1 MKQLIGEI
9 ITSFFEICR
18 TKEFEREISLYQ
30 GHRDAYPQGIVD
42 WLKETENCEEII
54 SAITE
59 LTENKV
65 FRDFVLDQVRK
76 EKNEE
81 LSELIRKQLTADSE
95 RVYSI
100 CDIQINEIKKYLEVL
115 DWDWYVENNC
125 KSLSDFMPLVEDW
138 KWILLS
144 QLYGY
149 YKKLEYGRFLPY
161 DKGCPLERYLDYHDK
176 SRLIDDHYGL
186 LKIDNS
192 WVLKS
197 GIPSRVFVP
206 ELDTHIILRHIS
218 MDLVELIAEWRKHMG
233 FALSIRP
240 DYNVCGDGI
249 GEIGAICEEKDFGRS
264 YSGKLTTIDSL
275 TKYYDRDWNND
286 WLLVFHDGQDITFEE
301 ILEDGPHDQDHFVT
315 QIVHM
320 QFEEEGGREFITHI
334 DHEYAFYSE
343 PGIEVKRNKLQTK
356 GEART
361 RYKTFKIDNAHI
373 PYVNEANNNILY
385 KVLTCYF
392 AKGELVDEYFKG

>member
-42 WLKETENCEEII
+42 WLKETENCEKII

-115 DWDWYVENNC
+115 DWDWYVENNY

-161 DKGCPLERYLDYHDK
+161 DKGYPL
-176 SRLIDDHYGL
+176 
-186 LKIDNS
+186 
-192 WVLKS
+192 
-197 GIPSRVFVP
+197 
-206 ELDTHIILRHIS
+206 
-218 MDLVELIAEWRKHMG
+218 
-233 FALSIRP
+233 
-240 DYNVCGDGI
+240 
-249 GEIGAICEEKDFGRS
+249 
-264 YSGKLTTIDSL
+264 
-275 TKYYDRDWNND
+275 
-286 WLLVFHDGQDITFEE
+286 
-301 ILEDGPHDQDHFVT
+301 
-315 QIVHM
+315 
-320 QFEEEGGREFITHI
+320 
-334 DHEYAFYSE
+334 
-343 PGIEVKRNKLQTK
+343 
-356 GEART
+356 
-361 RYKTFKIDNAHI
+361 
-373 PYVNEANNNILY
+373 
-385 KVLTCYF
+385 
-392 AKGELVDEYFKG
+392 

>member
-42 WLKETENCEEII
+42 WLKETENCEKII

-115 DWDWYVENNC
+115 DWDWYVENNY

-240 DYNVCGDGI
+240 DY
-249 GEIGAICEEKDFGRS
+249 
-264 YSGKLTTIDSL
+264 
-275 TKYYDRDWNND
+275 
-286 WLLVFHDGQDITFEE
+286 
-301 ILEDGPHDQDHFVT
+301 
-315 QIVHM
+315 
-320 QFEEEGGREFITHI
+320 
-334 DHEYAFYSE
+334 
-343 PGIEVKRNKLQTK
+343 
-356 GEART
+356 
-361 RYKTFKIDNAHI
+361 
-373 PYVNEANNNILY
+373 
-385 KVLTCYF
+385 
-392 AKGELVDEYFKG
+392 

>member
-1 MKQLIGEI
+1 MKQLIGET
-9 ITSFFEICR
+9 ITSFFETCR

-30 GHRDAYPQGIVD
+30 GHRDAYQQGLVN
-42 WLKETENCEEII
+42 WLKEEENYEDII
-54 SAITE
+54 STTTE
-59 LTENKV
+59 LIENEV

-81 LSELIRKQLTADSE
+81 ISELIRKQLTADSE
-95 RVYSI
+95 SVYCI
-100 CDIQINEIKKYLEVL
+100 CDIQIKGIKEYLEVL

-125 KSLSDFMPLVEDW
+125 KSQSDFISLVEDW

-144 QLYGY
+144 NLYGY

-161 DKGCPLERYLDYHDK
+161 DKGCPLERYLDSHGH
-176 SRLIDDHYGL
+176 SGLIDDHYGL
-186 LKIDNS
+186 LMIDKNRG
-192 WVLKS
+192 LKS
-197 GIPSRVFVP
+197 GIPSRAFVP
-206 ELDTHIILRHIS
+206 ELGTHIILRHIS
-218 MDLVELIAEWRKHMG
+218 MDLVNLLSEWRKHQR
-233 FALSIRP
+233 FDLSIRP

-264 YSGKLTTIDSL
+264 YSGKLTAIDSL

-301 ILEDGPHDQDHFVT
+301 ILEDGPHDQNHFVT

-343 PGIEVKRNKLQTK
+343 PGIEVKRNKMRTK

-373 PYVNEANNNILY
+373 PYVNEANNNFLY